1 MFNTDVHYNTT
12 EAMRETLRVVA
23 AQERVQGF
31 PYTNAEYAQAFRWTV
46 RELAAGRPVRSAE
59 VR

>member
-1 MFNTDVHYNTT
+1 MMNVYHNTT
-12 EAMRETLRVVA
+12 EAMRETLRIVA

-31 PYTNAEYAQAFRWTV
+31 PFTNAEYAQAFRWVT